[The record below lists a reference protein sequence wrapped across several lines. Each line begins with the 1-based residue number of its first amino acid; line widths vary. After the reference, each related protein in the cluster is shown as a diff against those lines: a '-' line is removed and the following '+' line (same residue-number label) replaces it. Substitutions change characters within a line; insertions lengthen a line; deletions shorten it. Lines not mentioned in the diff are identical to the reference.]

1 MKFNFWG
8 YDTQTMIDLGLDAN
22 DLAFIQWFRDYR
34 DSGNM
39 ESIDTPNGKGYYVA
53 YSKVIE
59 DIPFLFKSTVGV
71 TDELEIAKIDKTN
84 KTKVANMLKRNLSKV
99 FYRAEKKE
107 QGKTKIY
114 LVMRSDVFTG
124 LINNGRDFDGTEVT
138 GETKVV
144 KLSRDAKVTKVK
156 KDKKKASSTA
166 PTVKDATKHTDIK
179 FDNTD
184 SIPQVDDN
192 VNTNTKEN
200 DINYDELSLN
210 GIVLLD
216 NGIKVADIKVA
227 DKIVAN
233 WDGVIMTEAINITLA
248 NSKTKSFNYLKKT
261 YDTLVAD
268 GDSIESVRDKLLA
281 PVFIPKFTL
290 K

>member
-8 YDTQTMIDLGLDAN
+8 YDTQTITDLGLDAN

-53 YSKVIE
+53 YNKVIE
-59 DIPFLFKSTVGV
+59 DIPFLFKSSIGV
-71 TDELEIAKIDKTN
+71 TDELELAKIDKTN

-114 LVMRSDVFTG
+114 LVMRTEVFTA
-124 LINNGRDFDGTEVT
+124 LINNGRDFDGTEVS

-144 KLSRDAKVTKVK
+144 KLSRDAKATKVK
-156 KDKKKASSTA
+156 KDKKKAPSTA
-166 PTVKDATKHTDIK
+166 PTVKDAPQNTDIK

-184 SIPQVDDN
+184 SIPQTDED
-192 VNTNTKEN
+192 VNMYKGVNINKLSPNGVELVER
-200 DINYDELSLN
+200 DIQ
-210 GIVLLD
+210 
-216 NGIKVADIKVA
+216 VADIYIA
-227 DKIVAN
+227 DKLVAN
-233 WDGVIMTEAINITLA
+233 WDGVIMAEAINITLA

-290 K
+290 E

>member
-8 YDTQTMIDLGLDAN
+8 YDTQTMTDLGLDAN

-53 YSKVIE
+53 YNKVIE
-59 DIPFLFKSTVGV
+59 DIPFLFKSSIGV
-71 TDELEIAKIDKTN
+71 TDELELAKIDKTN

-114 LVMRSDVFTG
+114 LVMRSEVFTA
-124 LINNGRDFDGTEVT
+124 LINNGRDFDGTEVS

-144 KLSRDAKVTKVK
+144 KLSRDAKATKVK
-156 KDKKKASSTA
+156 KTKKKAPSTA
-166 PTVKDATKHTDIK
+166 PTVKSATQNTDIK

-184 SIPQVDDN
+184 SIPQVDED
-192 VNTNTKEN
+192 VNMYKGVNINKLSPNGVELVER
-200 DINYDELSLN
+200 DIQ
-210 GIVLLD
+210 
-216 NGIKVADIKVA
+216 VADIYIA
-227 DKIVAN
+227 DKLVAN
-233 WDGVIMTEAINITLA
+233 WDGVIMAEAINITLA
-248 NSKTKSFNYLKKT
+248 NSKNKSFNYLKKT

-290 K
+290 E

>member
-22 DLAFIQWFRDYR
+22 DLAFIQWFRDYK

-39 ESIDTPNGKGYYVA
+39 ETIETPNGTGYYVA
-53 YSKVIE
+53 YGKVIE

-166 PTVKDATKHTDIK
+166 PTVKDAPHNTDIK
-179 FDNTD
+179 IDNTD
-184 SIPQVDDN
+184 SIPQTEDT
-192 VNTNTKEN
+192 VNTDTKEN

-248 NSKTKSFNYLKKT
+248 NSNTKSFNYLKKT
-261 YDTLVAD
+261 YESLIAD

>member
-1 MKFNFWG
+1 MEDMKFNFWG
-8 YDTQTMIDLGLDAN
+8 YDTQTMMDLGLDAN

-59 DIPFLFKSTVGV
+59 DIPFLFKSSIGV
-71 TDELEIAKIDKTN
+71 TDELELAKIDKTN

-114 LVMRSDVFTG
+114 LVMRSDVFTA
-124 LINNGRDFDGTEVT
+124 LINNGRDFDGTEVS

-144 KLSRDAKVTKVK
+144 KLSRDAKATKVK
-156 KDKKKASSTA
+156 KDKKKAPSTA
-166 PTVKDATKHTDIK
+166 PTVKSATQNTDIK

-184 SIPQVDDN
+184 SIPQVDGN
-192 VNTNTKEN
+192 VNTDTKEN

-233 WDGVIMTEAINITLA
+233 WDGVIMTEAISITLA
-248 NSKTKSFNYLKKT
+248 NSKNKSFNYLKKT

-281 PVFIPKFTL
+281 PVFIPHS
-290 K
+290 